1 VPGRW
6 RGRTGTLIRAFNAVG
21 PALEQR
27 LGQLERDRRLLQAV
41 LEGMTEGVMAVD
53 ARRRLLFA
61 NRAALRFFNLE
72 PGLDGRLVAEVVR
85 SPRLQAA
92 VEATLHSA
100 APHREEIT
108 VTVRPPDR
116 PRGVELVL
124 NIHGTR
130 IPGEPVPGAVL
141 VIHDITELRRLERM
155 RQDFVA
161 NASHEL
167 KTPLGAIRAYTETLL
182 DGAVHDDEV
191 NLAFLRRI
199 DEQADRLSQLIL
211 DMLALARLDSGD
223 EAFRHEPLAVAPQ
236 VRAIAAGH
244 RARAEGLGHQFVVRV
259 QLPDD
264 GVMVRADEE
273 ALRQILDNLIDN
285 AIKYTPEPGRVTVA
299 CRASD
304 EVVVLEVADT
314 GLGIPREELPRVFER
329 FYRVDK
335 ARSRDV
341 GGTGLGLAIVKHLVL
356 GLRGQIHVE
365 SRLKAG
371 SLFRV
376 TRPRYRPNEP
386 LPLFDRPPAE
396 ATANSPPAL
405 H

>member
-1 VPGRW
+1 
-6 RGRTGTLIRAFNAVG
+6 
-21 PALEQR
+21 
-27 LGQLERDRRLLQAV
+27 
-41 LEGMTEGVMAVD
+41 
-53 ARRRLLFA
+53 
-61 NRAALRFFNLE
+61 
-72 PGLDGRLVAEVVR
+72 
-85 SPRLQAA
+85 
-92 VEATLHSA
+92 
-100 APHREEIT
+100 
-108 VTVRPPDR
+108 
-116 PRGVELVL
+116 
-124 NIHGTR
+124 
-130 IPGEPVPGAVL
+130 
-141 VIHDITELRRLERM
+141 
-155 RQDFVA
+155 
-161 NASHEL
+161 
-167 KTPLGAIRAYTETLL
+167 
-182 DGAVHDDEV
+182 
-191 NLAFLRRI
+191 
-199 DEQADRLSQLIL
+199 
-211 DMLALARLDSGD
+211 
-223 EAFRHEPLAVAPQ
+223 
-236 VRAIAAGH
+236 
-244 RARAEGLGHQFVVRV
+244 
-259 QLPDD
+259 
-264 GVMVRADEE
+264 MVRADEE

-376 TRPRYRPNEP
+376 TLPRYRPNEP

-396 ATANSPPAL
+396 APANSPPAL